1 MTHKFV
7 LPLPATPK
15 PSAAKLTRISAA
27 QSVDVALSTDNHLI
41 GNVFSNVVYTF
52 IAALANLW
60 LTPFLITNIGIAAF
74 GMIPLTNSIV
84 AYTAILTTAIYNSVS
99 RFLAIELE
107 KNDYT
112 AANKVFNTAMFSL
125 IGLLVGFIPL
135 VIVIAIIFP
144 AIFHIPAGWEAD
156 ASWLFVLTAVSFF
169 ITLIGTNFSISPFL
183 KSQFI
188 PINTINF
195 GGLALKIGVII
206 LIYTF
211 LPHKLWYVGA
221 ASVLGA
227 VVILAGF
234 VILWK
239 KFTPQL
245 HLNIHD
251 FSQSQLASMA
261 GMAGWVMVNMAGA
274 MLLSRADLLIINR
287 YFGAVITGGYASIV
301 QLSMLL
307 EYAANAAS
315 IVLRPMILNQ
325 YARQDFQALQNTSY
339 LAVKGLGLLL
349 ALPVGVMCGF
359 AVPLLKLWLG
369 GDYTFLAPL
378 LVLVIFYQALS
389 LSARPLLFVQNACD
403 RVKWPGIIT
412 LISGT
417 GAIVFAILLSKWG
430 TWGPAGIPV
439 AIALAM
445 ILKNGI
451 YMPIYTARILNL
463 QWWSFLPALIPG
475 VLYSAV
481 TGACTFAVNYIAPP
495 ASWLWLGAY
504 SAMIFVL
511 LGFLAWWIGF
521 KPSEKQF
528 IKTYLRFGW

>member
-7 LPLPATPK
+7 LSHSAIIK
-15 PSAAKLTRISAA
+15 PSTGKLTKISEA
-27 QSVDVALSTDNHLI
+27 QPVEATLSTENHLI
-41 GNVFSNVVYTF
+41 SNVFSNVVYTI

-84 AYTAILTTAIYNSVS
+84 AYAAILTTAIYNSVS

-107 KNDYT
+107 KNDYRT
-112 AANKVFNTAMFSL
+112 ANKVFNSAMFALIALL
-125 IGLLVGFIPL
+125 IGFTPL
-135 VIVIAIIFP
+135 IIFI
-144 AIFHIPAGWEAD
+144 AVIFPTIFKIPGGWEAD
-156 ASWLFVLTAVSFF
+156 ASWLFVLTAISFF

-183 KSQFI
+183 KSRFLS
-188 PINTINF
+188 INIINF
-195 GGLALKIGVII
+195 GGLALKIGIII
-206 LIYTF
+206 LVYTL
-211 LPHKLWYVGA
+211 LPHRLWYVGA

-239 KFTPQL
+239 RYTPQL
-245 HLNIHD
+245 SLNVHD
-251 FSQSQLASMA
+251 FDKHQISAMA

-274 MLLSRADLLIINR
+274 LLLSRADLLIINS
-287 YFGAVITGGYASIV
+287 YFGAAITGGYASVV

-315 IVLRPMILNQ
+315 IVLRPIILTQ
-325 YARQDFQALQNTSY
+325 YARHDFQALQETSY
-339 LAVKGLGLLL
+339 LAIKGLGLLL
-349 ALPVGVMCGF
+349 ALPVGIMCGF

-369 GDYTFLAPL
+369 YDYTFLAPL
-378 LVLVIFYQALS
+378 LVLVIFYQGLS

-403 RVKWPGIIT
+403 RVKWPGIVT

-417 GAIVFAILLSKWG
+417 GAIILAILLSKWG
-430 TWGPAGIPV
+430 GWGPAGIPL

-445 ILKNGI
+445 ILKNGV
-451 YMPIYTARILNL
+451 YMPIYTAHILNL
-463 QWWSFLPALIPG
+463 KWWVFIPALIPG

-481 TGACTFAVNYIAPP
+481 IGGCTFTLNYFYSPP
-495 ASWLWLGAY
+495 NWLILGSY
-504 SAMIFVL
+504 SAIVFLVF
-511 LGFLAWWIGF
+511 GFMAWLIGF
-521 KPSEKQF
+521 KTSEKQV
-528 IKTYLRFGW
+528 IKFHLRFGW